1 MANVT
6 PREIPLDRRIC
17 KIWPDRID
25 IRPSRGALLGPLIG
39 LALGLAML
47 GAIAL
52 FHDTLP
58 ILALTLL
65 LLPALVITP
74 LSAMGAVYSLV
85 GSHIIIER
93 KKQSGRFQQGL
104 IGLGL
109 GTDELV
115 PFWKIERIELTD
127 YDPGDTYVRGAPS
140 PLDMVGWEVILVKVS
155 GKRLSIGQV
164 LVLDEDELIEEGF
177 NRAYD
182 VAEAVATLVEKPL
195 EVTAAVEQPQADQP
209 AAAKPQP

>member
-1 MANVT
+1 MVDVT

-17 KIWPDRID
+17 KIWPDHID

-39 LALGLAML
+39 LALGLSML

-58 ILALTLL
+58 ILALTVL

-115 PFWKIERIELTD
+115 PFWKIERIELAD
-127 YDPGDTYVRGAPS
+127 FDLGETYVRGS
-140 PLDMVGWEVILVKVS
+140 RTPLEMVGWEVILVKVS

-164 LVLDEDELIEEGF
+164 LVPDEDELVEEGF

-195 EVTAAVEQPQADQP
+195 EVTAAVEQPSPVQP

>member
-1 MANVT
+1 MVDVT

-17 KIWPDRID
+17 KIWPDHID

-39 LALGLAML
+39 LALGLSML

-58 ILALTLL
+58 ILALTVL

-115 PFWKIERIELTD
+115 PFWKIERIELAD
-127 YDPGDTYVRGAPS
+127 FDLGETYVRGS
-140 PLDMVGWEVILVKVS
+140 RTPLEMVGWEVILVKVS

-164 LVLDEDELIEEGF
+164 LVPDEDELVEEGF

-195 EVTAAVEQPQADQP
+195 EVTAAVEQPQADLP